1 MHMLHM
7 HISMDIIIT
16 LSFFITDFLL
26 SSVLN
31 GVSALDGG
39 IVTLSAG
46 FVNPLFYIPAICKK
60 IRQQSPTVFVCFAAR
75 IILSYPP
82 KHSLTCCA
90 FTQRGM
96 KKSHQAA
103 LDGSQS
109 GTKASQNSPPA
120 MAANNLDHFLPRRC
134 VKKICRWHIFSIR
147 SRRLC
152 RRSIRLDFCRT
163 PVEKARV
170 GAIPNFVKK
179 GLCPFLTSS
188 NRKDTS
194 ATCLSCF
201 SANFASKG
209 GKRQVD
215 G

>member
-120 MAANNLDHFLPRRC
+120 MAANNLDHFLPRHLRG
-134 VKKICRWHIFSIR
+134 KKYFARRECFFAHLWAEKRGSERFLFCQKGR
-147 SRRLC
+147 S
-152 RRSIRLDFCRT
+152 
-163 PVEKARV
+163 
-170 GAIPNFVKK
+170 
-179 GLCPFLTSS
+179 PFLT
-188 NRKDTS
+188 
-194 ATCLSCF
+194 
-201 SANFASKG
+201 G
-209 GKRQVD
+209 
-215 G
+215 

>member
-1 MHMLHM
+1 MHMRHM
-7 HISMDIIIT
+7 HISIDIIIIIT
-16 LSFFITDFLL
+16 ALSFFITDFLL

-39 IVTLSAG
+39 MVTLSVP

-109 GTKASQNSPPA
+109 GTKASQNSSPV
-120 MAANNLDHFLPRRC
+120 MATNLLNRFSPRR
-134 VKKICRWHIFSIR
+134 VRGEKHSA
-147 SRRLC
+147 RREC
-152 RRSIRLDFCRT
+152 FCAHLWAQKRGS
-163 PVEKARV
+163 ERILNLFQR
-170 GAIPNFVKK
+170 AIA
-179 GLCPFLTSS
+179 L
-188 NRKDTS
+188 
-194 ATCLSCF
+194 
-201 SANFASKG
+201 
-209 GKRQVD
+209 
-215 G
+215 

>member
-7 HISMDIIIT
+7 HISIDIIIT

-120 MAANNLDHFLPRRC
+120 MAANNLDHFLPRHVRG
-134 VKKICRWHIFSIR
+134 KKYFSAQQV
-147 SRRLC
+147 
-152 RRSIRLDFCRT
+152 
-163 PVEKARV
+163 PKARS
-170 GAIPNFVKK
+170 GPQTFWQQ
-179 GLCPFLTSS
+179 
-188 NRKDTS
+188 NRKILRQFLIWYRRHGRRVTGVEENTACQGQRRQQQIGNPQQDGQQIPQQL
-194 ATCLSCF
+194 AT
-201 SANFASKG
+201 
-209 GKRQVD
+209 R
-215 G
+215 

>member
-7 HISMDIIIT
+7 HISIDIIIT

-39 IVTLSAG
+39 IVTLFAG
-46 FVNPLFYIPAICKK
+46 FVNPLFYIPAFCKK

-82 KHSLTCCA
+82 KYSLPCCA
-90 FTQRGM
+90 FTQRRM

-120 MAANNLDHFLPRRC
+120 MVANNLDHFLPRHLRG
-134 VKKICRWHIFSIR
+134 KKYFA
-147 SRRLC
+147 RRECFFAHLWAKKHGSE
-152 RRSIRLDFCRT
+152 RFPFC
-163 PVEKARV
+163 P
-170 GAIPNFVKK
+170 
-179 GLCPFLTSS
+179 
-188 NRKDTS
+188 
-194 ATCLSCF
+194 
-201 SANFASKG
+201 
-209 GKRQVD
+209 KRQCLL
-215 G
+215 GQK

>member
-39 IVTLSAG
+39 MVTLSVP

-109 GTKASQNSPPA
+109 GTKAFFKNLLKNHTAITAQTASEITGAYQMALPPTVKA
-120 MAANNLDHFLPRRC
+120 SAA
-134 VKKICRWHIFSIR
+134 
-147 SRRLC
+147 
-152 RRSIRLDFCRT
+152 
-163 PVEKARV
+163 
-170 GAIPNFVKK
+170 
-179 GLCPFLTSS
+179 
-188 NRKDTS
+188 S
-194 ATCLSCF
+194 A
-201 SANFASKG
+201 AA
-209 GKRQVD
+209 
-215 G
+215 

>member
-7 HISMDIIIT
+7 HISIDIIIT

-120 MAANNLDHFLPRRC
+120 MAANHLDHFLPQHVCGKKHSARRECSFTHLC
-134 VKKICRWHIFSIR
+134 VNECGSKRILNLSKRA
-147 SRRLC
+147 L
-152 RRSIRLDFCRT
+152 
-163 PVEKARV
+163 
-170 GAIPNFVKK
+170 
-179 GLCPFLTSS
+179 PFLIS
-188 NRKDTS
+188 
-194 ATCLSCF
+194 
-201 SANFASKG
+201 
-209 GKRQVD
+209 
-215 G
+215 

>member
-60 IRQQSPTVFVCFAAR
+60 IRQQSPAVFVFFAAR

-120 MAANNLDHFLPRRC
+120 MAANNSDHFLPQHVCGKKSFARREC
-134 VKKICRWHIFSIR
+134 FFAHLWAKKHGSERFP
-147 SRRLC
+147 
-152 RRSIRLDFCRT
+152 FC
-163 PVEKARV
+163 P
-170 GAIPNFVKK
+170 
-179 GLCPFLTSS
+179 
-188 NRKDTS
+188 
-194 ATCLSCF
+194 
-201 SANFASKG
+201 
-209 GKRQVD
+209 KRQCLL
-215 G
+215 GQK

>member
-7 HISMDIIIT
+7 HISIDIIIT

-60 IRQQSPTVFVCFAAR
+60 IRQQSPAVFVFFAAR

-109 GTKASQNSPPA
+109 GTKASQNSPPQRRTCSIVFCRSMYVA
-120 MAANNLDHFLPRRC
+120 KNTLRGESVHSHTRWANECGSERIIFMKKGVALFHK
-134 VKKICRWHIFSIR
+134 KKIGGSF
-147 SRRLC
+147 L
-152 RRSIRLDFCRT
+152 
-163 PVEKARV
+163 KAY
-170 GAIPNFVKK
+170 P
-179 GLCPFLTSS
+179 L
-188 NRKDTS
+188 
-194 ATCLSCF
+194 
-201 SANFASKG
+201 
-209 GKRQVD
+209 
-215 G
+215 

>member
-120 MAANNLDHFLPRRC
+120 MAANNLNHFLPRHVPQGDFRWAC
-134 VKKICRWHIFSIR
+134 VAKNTLRGESVFSPINGRKKRGSERF
-147 SRRLC
+147 L
-152 RRSIRLDFCRT
+152 FY
-163 PVEKARV
+163 P
-170 GAIPNFVKK
+170 K
-179 GLCPFLTSS
+179 GHSPF
-188 NRKDTS
+188 
-194 ATCLSCF
+194 
-201 SANFASKG
+201 G
-209 GKRQVD
+209 
-215 G
+215 

>member
-7 HISMDIIIT
+7 HISIDIIIT
-16 LSFFITDFLL
+16 LSFFITDVLL

-152 RRSIRLDFCRT
+152 RRSIRLEIYCTLEEKRGSKRFLFCPKR
-163 PVEKARV
+163 AM
-170 GAIPNFVKK
+170 
-179 GLCPFLTSS
+179 PFW
-188 NRKDTS
+188 
-194 ATCLSCF
+194 
-201 SANFASKG
+201 
-209 GKRQVD
+209 GKS
-215 G
+215 

>member
-134 VKKICRWHIFSIR
+134 VKKYASGIFLASVLLLLHPNRINAGRSDFYICQKRATPFFDKL
-147 SRRLC
+147 SRAASHGKQPCFHALTPAAGSPP
-152 RRSIRLDFCRT
+152 RRR
-163 PVEKARV
+163 
-170 GAIPNFVKK
+170 
-179 GLCPFLTSS
+179 
-188 NRKDTS
+188 
-194 ATCLSCF
+194 
-201 SANFASKG
+201 
-209 GKRQVD
+209 
-215 G
+215 

>member
-7 HISMDIIIT
+7 HISIDIIIT

-60 IRQQSPTVFVCFAAR
+60 IRQQSPTVCVFRRKNYFVISSKVFSHLLC
-75 IILSYPP
+75 IHT
-82 KHSLTCCA
+82 K
-90 FTQRGM
+90 GM

-120 MAANNLDHFLPRRC
+120 MAANNLDHFLPRHVRG
-134 VKKICRWHIFSIR
+134 KKYFA
-147 SRRLC
+147 RRECFFAHLWA
-152 RRSIRLDFCRT
+152 
-163 PVEKARV
+163 EKR
-170 GAIPNFVKK
+170 G
-179 GLCPFLTSS
+179 
-188 NRKDTS
+188 
-194 ATCLSCF
+194 
-201 SANFASKG
+201 SK
-209 GKRQVD
+209 
-215 G
+215 

>member
-7 HISMDIIIT
+7 HISMDIIT

-120 MAANNLDHFLPRRC
+120 MAANNLDHFC
-134 VKKICRWHIFSIR
+134 
-147 SRRLC
+147 
-152 RRSIRLDFCRT
+152 
-163 PVEKARV
+163 RV
-170 GAIPNFVKK
+170 GALRKYAGGI
-179 GLCPFLTSS
+179 FLASDLGGCAAVAS
-188 NRKDTS
+188 V
-194 ATCLSCF
+194 LI
-201 SANFASKG
+201 FAAL
-209 GKRQVD
+209 Q
-215 G
+215 

>member
-90 FTQRGM
+90 FTQREM

-120 MAANNLDHFLPRRC
+120 MAANNLDHFLPRHVRG
-134 VKKICRWHIFSIR
+134 KKYFARRECFSPIYGRKNTGR
-147 SRRLC
+147 SDSYFIQKGIAL
-152 RRSIRLDFCRT
+152 LD
-163 PVEKARV
+163 KL
-170 GAIPNFVKK
+170 KK
-179 GLCPFLTSS
+179 GAAQPLLFS
-188 NRKDTS
+188 
-194 ATCLSCF
+194 LSF
-201 SANFASKG
+201 ILLPVNLPPPWTGLPG
-209 GKRQVD
+209 GTARPAV
-215 G
+215 

>member
-103 LDGSQS
+103 LDGPQS

-120 MAANNLDHFLPRRC
+120 WRRTIWIIFYRDLC
-134 VKKICRWHIFSIR
+134 VAKNTLRGESVFPPIYGRKSAGR
-147 SRRLC
+147 S
-152 RRSIRLDFCRT
+152 DF
-163 PVEKARV
+163 
-170 GAIPNFVKK
+170 
-179 GLCPFLTSS
+179 
-188 NRKDTS
+188 
-194 ATCLSCF
+194 
-201 SANFASKG
+201 
-209 GKRQVD
+209 
-215 G
+215 

>member
-7 HISMDIIIT
+7 HISIDIIT

-60 IRQQSPTVFVCFAAR
+60 IRQQPPTVFVCFAAR

-90 FTQRGM
+90 FTQ
-96 KKSHQAA
+96 KAWKSVI
-103 LDGSQS
+103 
-109 GTKASQNSPPA
+109 ASQCSHWRGERSERCQWQVKRGDRV
-120 MAANNLDHFLPRRC
+120 AA
-134 VKKICRWHIFSIR
+134 VKI
-147 SRRLC
+147 L
-152 RRSIRLDFCRT
+152 
-163 PVEKARV
+163 A
-170 GAIPNFVKK
+170 A
-179 GLCPFLTSS
+179 
-188 NRKDTS
+188 
-194 ATCLSCF
+194 
-201 SANFASKG
+201 
-209 GKRQVD
+209 
-215 G
+215 